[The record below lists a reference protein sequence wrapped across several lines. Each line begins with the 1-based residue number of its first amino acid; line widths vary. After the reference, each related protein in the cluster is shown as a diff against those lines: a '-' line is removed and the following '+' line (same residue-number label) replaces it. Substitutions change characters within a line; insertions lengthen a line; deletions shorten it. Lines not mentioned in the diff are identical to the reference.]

1 MLQVFI
7 SSTSGVGPPT
17 AITTKFLCVGNVH
30 LLDKIPYLLILV
42 GLYNYCCFFMF
53 SSKTEGRTIRYVIS
67 VVRKDAS
74 SLRVSARGRTKA
86 AAKTAAAKAIL
97 RKIKKRQL

>member
-1 MLQVFI
+1 LQQD
-7 SSTSGVGPPT
+7 
-17 AITTKFLCVGNVH
+17 H
-30 LLDKIPYLLILV
+30 LLSLARLHCLHNIFCLFLV
-42 GLYNYCCFFMF
+42 

-86 AAKTAAAKAIL
+86 AAKSAAARAIL
-97 RKIKKRQL
+97 RKIKKTTN

>member
-1 MLQVFI
+1 
-7 SSTSGVGPPT
+7 
-17 AITTKFLCVGNVH
+17 
-30 LLDKIPYLLILV
+30 
-42 GLYNYCCFFMF
+42 MF